1 MMSAIDLQSS
11 VNLIP
16 WRARRWIKHIPVV
29 AGLQRLYFRKFLS
42 GREFLHQINAGPAK
56 GLIYPISLPLDK
68 AIWAGTYESDLASAV
83 AEAVNPGDV
92 CYDVG
97 AYRGFFSGVFAL
109 AGAGEVI
116 GFEPFPDNYAQLQRL
131 ASSNPQLPLRLE
143 QIALG
148 REEGQAEFSIMPDSS
163 MGKLAG
169 SSFQTDAPRASVLQV
184 PLRTLDGLISDGKYP
199 APQVIKIDVEG
210 AEAEVLQGAMKT
222 LQTARPILFI
232 EAHSQ
237 ELANKCMEL
246 LEGLGYN
253 VRVFEKESTLVRDSP
268 WQICHLVA
276 THERHSAA

>member
-1 MMSAIDLQSS
+1 MMSAIDLQRS

-16 WRARRWIKHIPVV
+16 WRARRWIKHIPLV

-42 GREFLHQINAGPAK
+42 GREFLHEINAGPAR

-83 AEAVNPGDV
+83 VAAVNQGDV

-116 GFEPFPDNYAQLQRL
+116 AFEPFPDNYAQLQRL
-131 ASSNPQLPLRLE
+131 AASNPQLPLRLE
-143 QIALG
+143 RIALG
-148 REEGQAEFSIMPDSS
+148 REEGLAEFNVMPDSS

-184 PLRTLDGLISDGKYP
+184 PLRTIDGLISENGYP
-199 APQVIKIDVEG
+199 PPQIMKIDVEG
-210 AEAEVLQGAMKT
+210 TEADLLQGAMKT
-222 LQTARPILFI
+222 LQTVRPILFI

-237 ELANKCMEL
+237 ELANKCTEL
-246 LEGLGYN
+246 LEGIGYS
-253 VRVFEKESTLVRDSP
+253 VRVFEKERALVKESA

-276 THERHSAA
+276 VHERHNGA

>member
-1 MMSAIDLQSS
+1 MSAIDLQRS

-42 GREFLHQINAGPAK
+42 GREFLHEINAGPAR

-68 AIWAGTYESDLASAV
+68 AIWAGTYESDLASA
-83 AEAVNPGDV
+83 AAAGINQGDV

-109 AGAGEVI
+109 AGAGQVI
-116 GFEPFPDNYAQLQRL
+116 AFEPFPDNYAQLQRL
-131 ASSNPQLPLRLE
+131 AASNPQLPLR
-143 QIALG
+143 IALG
-148 REEGQAEFSIMPDSS
+148 GEEGMAEFSVMPDSS

-169 SSFQTDAPRASVLQV
+169 SSFQSDAPRASVLQV
-184 PLRTLDGLISDGKYP
+184 PLRTLDGLISENGYP
-199 APQVIKIDVEG
+199 PPQLIKIDVEG
-210 AEAEVLQGAMKT
+210 AEADVLEGAMKT
-222 LQTARPILFI
+222 LQIVRPLLFI
-232 EAHSQ
+232 EAHSR
-237 ELANKCMEL
+237 ELANRCTEL

-253 VRVFEKESTLVRDSP
+253 VRVFEKERALVRDSS

-276 THERHSAA
+276 THEGHSGV

>member
-16 WRARRWIKHIPVV
+16 WRARRWIKHIPIV

-42 GREFLHQINAGPAK
+42 GREFLHEINAGPAR

-83 AEAVNPGDV
+83 AAAVNKGDV

-97 AYRGFFSGVFAL
+97 AYRGFFGGVFAL

-116 GFEPFPDNYAQLQRL
+116 AFEPFPENYAQLQRL
-131 ASSNPQLPLRLE
+131 AANNPQLPLRLE

-148 REEGQAEFSIMPDSS
+148 REEGMAEFSVMPDSS

-169 SSFQTDAPRASVLQV
+169 SSFQTDAQRASVLQV
-184 PLRTLDGLISDGKYP
+184 PLRILDGLISESGYP
-199 APQVIKIDVEG
+199 PPQIMKIDVEG
-210 AEAEVLQGAMKT
+210 AEADVLQGAMRT
-222 LQTARPILFI
+222 LQTSRPILFI

-237 ELANKCMEL
+237 ELANKCSEL

-253 VRVFEKESTLVRDSP
+253 VRVLEKERALARDSA
-268 WQICHLVA
+268 WEICHLVA
-276 THERHSAA
+276 RHERHNGA

>member
-1 MMSAIDLQSS
+1 MMSAIDLERS

-29 AGLQRLYFRKFLS
+29 AGLQRMYFRKFLS
-42 GREFLHQINAGPAK
+42 GREFLHEINAGPAK

-83 AEAVNPGDV
+83 AAAVNQGDV

-109 AGAGEVI
+109 AGAGDVLA
-116 GFEPFPDNYAQLQRL
+116 FEPLPENYAQLQRL
-131 ASSNPQLPLRLE
+131 AANNPQLPLRLE
-143 QIALG
+143 PIALG
-148 REEGQAEFSIMPDSS
+148 SEEGLAEFSVMPDSS
-163 MGKLAG
+163 MGKLAD
-169 SSFQTDAPRASVLQV
+169 SSFQSDAPRASILQV
-184 PLRTLDGLISDGKYP
+184 PRRTLDGLTSESAYP
-199 APQVIKIDVEG
+199 PPQVMKIDVEG

-237 ELANKCMEL
+237 PLANNCTQL
-246 LEGLGYN
+246 LEGLGYS
-253 VRVFEKESTLVRDSP
+253 VRVFEKERALARDSSLG
-268 WQICHLVA
+268 ICHLVA
-276 THERHSAA
+276 THERHDGA